1 MLAYA
6 SPAAPVRDHSVMLR
20 RAALARQV
28 EAGVL
33 PHNIADGLEKPLIRE
48 RGRGFSMPP
57 QAPGTT

>member
-1 MLAYA
+1 
-6 SPAAPVRDHSVMLR
+6 MLR